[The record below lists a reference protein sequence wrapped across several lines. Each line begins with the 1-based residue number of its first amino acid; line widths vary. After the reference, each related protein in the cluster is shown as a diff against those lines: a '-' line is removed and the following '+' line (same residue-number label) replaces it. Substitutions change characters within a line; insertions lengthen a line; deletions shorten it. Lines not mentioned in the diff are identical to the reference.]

1 MSSSAR
7 GIGMSRDNPEARPS
21 EANNSKE
28 PGCKP
33 AGTPATWLRMETR
46 GGSAEHR
53 CLHPVA
59 WHASRTAGR
68 PGDWR
73 TTRTMRKRRL
83 SRLKMR
89 RLRTSLM
96 TLARLG
102 LPKYRLSDFS
112 WLLNLFCREL
122 ALLFIARFH
131 GVSTIGRSEDVGRS
145 FRSSIS
151 GNAPARKSSFRRRFS
166 ARSLRSS

>member
-1 MSSSAR
+1 
-7 GIGMSRDNPEARPS
+7 MSRGNPEARPS

-46 GGSAEHR
+46 GGSAEHK
-53 CLHPVA
+53 CLYPVA

-73 TTRTMRKRRL
+73 TTHTVRKRRL
-83 SRLKMR
+83 LRKMR

-102 LPKYRLSDFS
+102 LPKYRLSDCS

-131 GVSTIGRSEDVGRS
+131 GVSAIGRSGDVGRS
-145 FRSSIS
+145 FCSSVS
-151 GNAPARKSSFRRRFS
+151 GNAPARRSSFRRRFS